1 MVIFYDPLD
10 SLEQQRIESVLRSG
24 GVEYCLRDGPEA
36 ALRSSQILVAEEDVP
51 TAEKLLS
58 SRGRQ

>member
-10 SLEQQRIESVLRSG
+10 SLEQQWIESVLRSG
-24 GVEYCLRDGPEA
+24 GVEYCLRDEPEA

-51 TAEKLLS
+51 TA
-58 SRGRQ
+58 